1 MNKSLLNNAIMFA
14 AGAAVGGLVTW
25 KVMESKYRKA
35 VNDEIEVLKDEY
47 NRRLEAKITIAK
59 SQFDDKPDLQEYAHM
74 VKQYGQAVN
83 ETEEDYEIEREH
95 EKVEGN
101 TDNGIRIISPDEF
114 DELDDYESDD
124 YTYYADGILT
134 DEYGNIIEEED
145 VAETVGSD
153 FYKHFGEYSNDA
165 VHVRNEWLK
174 CDYEILRDHRNYY
187 DVFPDMMED

>member
-1 MNKSLLNNAIMFA
+1 MNSTLNSVIIFA
-14 AGAAVGGLVTW
+14 AGAAVGGLITW
-25 KVMESKYRKA
+25 KIMESKYRKA

-59 SQFDDKPDLQEYAHM
+59 SQFDDKPDLREYAQM
-74 VKQYGQAVN
+74 VKQYGQSVN

-95 EKVEGN
+95 SEVESAI
-101 TDNGIRIISPDEF
+101 DNGARIISPDEF

-124 YTYYADGILT
+124 FTYYADGILA

-153 FYKHFGEYSNDA
+153 FYKHFGEYSKDA

-174 CDYEILRDHRNYY
+174 CDYEITRDYRNYY
-187 DVFPDMMED
+187 DVFPDVMEE